1 MPLEGQ
7 DVMTGEVFYSIAQ
20 KNTVSDSESEDGD
33 DECGGVGGIAAP
45 YPQFSLQFGSLE
57 CDTI

>member
-33 DECGGVGGIAAP
+33 DECL
-45 YPQFSLQFGSLE
+45 SL
-57 CDTI
+57 IHI